1 MSIDYAGH
9 VNALI
14 QTNPQITAVA
24 VCEENGAVIYQTE
37 NWDISAESRTV
48 LQSWR
53 GKSTFIMLQGVKY
66 SILQCEDER
75 LISTNIKKQGH
86 LVGAITP
93 EHKYVIAYTVPEGN
107 YQITY
112 MDTARAADQMKSGG
126 AVRMG
131 QSGQF
136 TAEDMRLSGTPQLA
150 SSGTSASSG
159 PAPDSGYASVKP
171 VEKIGIEPGLKQEI
185 DNFLI
190 WIKNPE
196 GLAAY
201 IDYYVNL
208 NDQGKIAQLAQIYN
222 KFRQIF
228 NF

>member
-1 MSIDYAGH
+1 MSVDYATH
-9 VNALI
+9 VHRLI

-24 VCEENGAVIYQTE
+24 VMESNGAVVYQTE
-37 NWDISAESRTV
+37 NWDISSESKKV
-48 LQSWR
+48 VEAWR

-66 SILQCEDER
+66 SMLQCTEER

-93 EHKYVIAYTVPEGN
+93 DQKYVISYTIPEGN
-107 YQITY
+107 YQHTY
-112 MDTARAADQMKSGG
+112 MDTARAADQMKAGG
-126 AVRMG
+126 VPLAG
-131 QSGQF
+131 QGGQQF
-136 TAEDMRLSGTPQLA
+136 SQSDMQLDDKGTQLA
-150 SSGTSASSG
+150 QAPKQESATAG
-159 PAPDSGYASVKP
+159 GGIDP
-171 VEKIGIEPGLKQEI
+171 VLKQEI
-185 DNFLI
+185 DNFMI

-201 IDYYVNL
+201 IDYYINL
-208 NDQGKIAQLAQIYN
+208 NDQEKILQLAQIYN

>member
-9 VNALI
+9 VQALI
-14 QTNPQITAVA
+14 QSNPQITAVA

-37 NWDISAESRTV
+37 NWDISAESKKV
-48 LQSWR
+48 IEAWR

-66 SILQCEDER
+66 SVLQCEDVR

-86 LVGAITP
+86 LVGAVTP
-93 EHKYVIAYTVPEGN
+93 EKKYVISYTIPEGN
-107 YQITY
+107 YQHTY

-126 AVRMG
+126 VPPRAQG
-131 QSGQF
+131 GQF
-136 TAEDMRLSGTPQLA
+136 TADDMRLSGTPQLE
-150 SSGTSASSG
+150 SSGASPSGSASPGVSASG
-159 PAPDSGYASVKP
+159 ASKIDPA
-171 VEKIGIEPGLKQEI
+171 LKQEI

-201 IDYYVNL
+201 IDYYMNL

>member
-1 MSIDYAGH
+1 MSVDYATH
-9 VNALI
+9 VHRLI
-14 QTNPQITAVA
+14 QSNPQITAVA
-24 VCEENGAVIYQTE
+24 VCDENGTVTYQTE
-37 NWDISAESRTV
+37 NWDISSESKKV
-48 LQSWR
+48 IEAWR

-66 SILQCEDER
+66 STLQCTDER

-93 EHKYVIAYTVPEGN
+93 DKKYVLSYTIPEGN

-112 MDTARAADQMKSGG
+112 MDTARAADQMKAGGVPLSAQGGGQQFTQSDMQIDESSAQLAQAPKQPATGG
-126 AVRMG
+126 AG
-131 QSGQF
+131 GI
-136 TAEDMRLSGTPQLA
+136 D
-150 SSGTSASSG
+150 
-159 PAPDSGYASVKP
+159 PA
-171 VEKIGIEPGLKQEI
+171 LKQEI
-185 DNFLI
+185 DNFMI

-201 IDYYVNL
+201 IDYYINL
-208 NDQGKIAQLAQIYN
+208 NDQEKILQLAQIYN

>member
-1 MSIDYAGH
+1 MSVDYATH
-9 VNALI
+9 VHRLI

-24 VCEENGAVIYQTE
+24 VCEANGAVVYQTE
-37 NWDISAESRTV
+37 NWDISSESKKV
-48 LQSWR
+48 VDAWR
-53 GKSTFIMLQGVKY
+53 GKSTFVMLQGVKY
-66 SILQCEDER
+66 SMLQCEDNR

-93 EHKYVIAYTVPEGN
+93 DQKYVLSYTIPEGN

-112 MDTARAADQMKSGG
+112 MDTARAADQMKPGGVPLAGSGG
-126 AVRMG
+126 G
-131 QSGQF
+131 QQF
-136 TAEDMRLSGTPQLA
+136 SQADMQIDEKSVPLAQAPKQTSTAGAGGID
-150 SSGTSASSG
+150 
-159 PAPDSGYASVKP
+159 PA
-171 VEKIGIEPGLKQEI
+171 LKQEI
-185 DNFLI
+185 DNFMI

-201 IDYYVNL
+201 IDYYINL
-208 NDQGKIAQLAQIYN
+208 NDQDKILQLAQIYN